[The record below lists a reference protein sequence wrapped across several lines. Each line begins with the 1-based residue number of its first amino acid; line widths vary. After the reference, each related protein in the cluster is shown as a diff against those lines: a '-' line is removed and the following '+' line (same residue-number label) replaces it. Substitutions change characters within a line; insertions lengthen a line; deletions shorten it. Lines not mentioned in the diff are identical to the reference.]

1 MDNFIEVYD
10 DVVPFPLQEKI
21 KHLIFK
27 SHIPLFYTDNITH
40 QNGST
45 FTPGFGCNFI
55 TKEKHVEYSF
65 GLAEPLYYL
74 SNSLQFFIEEIIQA
88 RVFVHL
94 PSPNPGPDDIHT
106 DLKIPHWVCLYY
118 INDSDGDTIL
128 FKDDKKTEIKRIKPK
143 QGRIVFFDGFIPHC
157 SSRPALNTRAV
168 LNFDFKGYKFGEE
181 KKNTYIYNK

>member
-1 MDNFIEVYD
+1 MRFFHQ
-10 DVVPFPLQEKI
+10 PPSI
-21 KHLIFK
+21 K
-27 SHIPLFYTDNITH
+27 PIT
-40 QNGST
+40 
-45 FTPGFGCNFI
+45 
-55 TKEKHVEYSF
+55 
-65 GLAEPLYYL
+65 
-74 SNSLQFFIEEIIQA
+74 
-88 RVFVHL
+88 L
-94 PSPNPGPDDIHT
+94 PPHT
-106 DLKIPHWVCLYY
+106 DQETPHLSCIYY